1 MSERKPFDRLR
12 LDESLRQWSGS
23 PQEHALRERIRGLGI
38 KVEVDLTPL
47 RKRRRAKGAGR
58 PSKLTAKQIEHGRTL
73 LRDELA
79 NYKSVAKH
87 AAAVAFLRAVLD
99 LGERDVSD
107 GVLKER
113 IIRPVLRRK

>member
-1 MSERKPFDRLR
+1 MVGVAAGARPARAEFVGWASRSRSTSRHYASGGAPKAPAAHPSSQPSRSSTAERCC
-12 LDESLRQWSGS
+12 S
-23 PQEHALRERIRGLGI
+23 
-38 KVEVDLTPL
+38 
-47 RKRRRAKGAGR
+47 
-58 PSKLTAKQIEHGRTL
+58 
-73 LRDELA
+73 DELA

-107 GVLKER
+107 GVLKEQ